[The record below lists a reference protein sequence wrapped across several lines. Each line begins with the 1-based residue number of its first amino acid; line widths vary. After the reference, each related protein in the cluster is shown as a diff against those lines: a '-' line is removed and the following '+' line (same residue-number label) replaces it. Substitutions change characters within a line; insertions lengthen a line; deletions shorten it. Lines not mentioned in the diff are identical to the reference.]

1 MLPPQW
7 EHDFDKSAILA
18 KPLEEEFLGAI
29 LEPKIDENRIVCKTY
44 VQQEKKFDKSLLN
57 NRT

>member
-7 EHDFDKSAILA
+7 EHDFDKSAIFA

-29 LEPKIDENRIVCKTY
+29 LEPKIDENRARKIHKIA
-44 VQQEKKFDKSLLN
+44 KDR
-57 NRT
+57 RTSRS